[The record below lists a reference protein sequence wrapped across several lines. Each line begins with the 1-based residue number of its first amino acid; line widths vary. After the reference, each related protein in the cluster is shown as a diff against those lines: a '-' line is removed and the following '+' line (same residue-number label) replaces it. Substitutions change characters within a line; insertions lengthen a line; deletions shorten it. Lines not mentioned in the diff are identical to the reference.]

1 MLQQINSSP
10 FLLHL
15 QKFVLVSHQIILNS
29 CICEQVPTR
38 GRKRFM
44 TNLNWQLV
52 LKLLIQFSEHEKITT
67 AKLNAGW
74 NISIYTPKHMCT
86 YKEM

>member
-1 MLQQINSSP
+1 
-10 FLLHL
+10 
-15 QKFVLVSHQIILNS
+15 
-29 CICEQVPTR
+29 
-38 GRKRFM
+38 M